1 MNALKKTTSESYD
14 SYDPDKIKN
23 SRFRIKT
30 GHLGR
35 DIAPVVCDA
44 SLLIKINISNTYQRV
59 LDYLP
64 SQQVEL
70 SLLKFSINGDEFYS
84 IDGNNRD
91 AMVANALKAYADSEE
106 MKVSITAGNVIVV
119 HTVERQLKN
128 NFLRCVNEGM
138 LNFYTMAESEDVIEP
153 VTGKTFKELYG
164 DRLKKL
170 NPTCCQFTRFL
181 KYGYTHDSEYSES
194 MFVLEKVDKIE
205 RLSLFSLIQI
215 RHMGRFVHE
224 FLHISNGVC
233 LEKMGGS
240 IIAFA
245 KAEHILECYEKCLR
259 SKNLKLFELIK
270 RPEFVSSSLE
280 NETEQPASQC
290 FFCEI
295 L

>member
-1 MNALKKTTSESYD
+1 
-14 SYDPDKIKN
+14 
-23 SRFRIKT
+23 
-30 GHLGR
+30 
-35 DIAPVVCDA
+35 
-44 SLLIKINISNTYQRV
+44 
-59 LDYLP
+59 
-64 SQQVEL
+64 
-70 SLLKFSINGDEFYS
+70 
-84 IDGNNRD
+84 
-91 AMVANALKAYADSEE
+91 
-106 MKVSITAGNVIVV
+106 
-119 HTVERQLKN
+119 
-128 NFLRCVNEGM
+128 M

-205 RLSLFSLIQI
+205 RLSSFSLIQI
-215 RHMGRFVHE
+215 RNMGRFVHE

-245 KAEHILECYEKCLR
+245 KAEHILESYEKCLR
-259 SKNLKLFELIK
+259 SKNLKLFELMK

-280 NETEQPASQC
+280 NKTEQPTCQC